1 MAWRAG
7 RGDSGLRPDRRTA
20 WSGRKKLAFIPL
32 HRPNAHPPDEA
43 VPPDWANQILRRV
56 LFDPD
61 LNTRAD
67 RSLRAY
73 IHAASLGR
81 ADLDAVVL
89 PRQVLD
95 QQDVPVDALEA
106 PMGAA
111 LRAQGCHAAAIVM
124 LGQPPTGTSQ
134 RGGFWAR
141 FDMSEGLGVWAMEFM
156 HCLAQFDDLYPFG
169 GNMGRFDEM
178 AASAGTHPSAYTKAA
193 IGWIDAASITQHPAG
208 HAASYALHAV
218 GLVQPPPSG
227 RSAAVRVGAQAPYL
241 MVEARQRVDQFD
253 AGIPS
258 EGVVVYR
265 VQTPDP
271 LGHAQ
276 PGVAPVLPL
285 TPVALGVGQ
294 AFTSDAQVRVRVV
307 SALPGGFSVSV
318 DDSLTATGFVTS
330 YGAERVNPDR
340 PPGANN
346 PVLQTIEL
354 DSKPGFLFTATGGP
368 LYGGIV
374 KTATD
379 GHRKVETAYAASGAQ
394 AGRIITLKLK

>member
-1 MAWRAG
+1 
-7 RGDSGLRPDRRTA
+7 
-20 WSGRKKLAFIPL
+20 
-32 HRPNAHPPDEA
+32 
-43 VPPDWANQILRRV
+43 
-56 LFDPD
+56 
-61 LNTRAD
+61 
-67 RSLRAY
+67 
-73 IHAASLGR
+73 
-81 ADLDAVVL
+81 
-89 PRQVLD
+89 
-95 QQDVPVDALEA
+95 
-106 PMGAA
+106 
-111 LRAQGCHAAAIVM
+111 
-124 LGQPPTGTSQ
+124 
-134 RGGFWAR
+134 
-141 FDMSEGLGVWAMEFM
+141 
-156 HCLAQFDDLYPFG
+156 
-169 GNMGRFDEM
+169 
-178 AASAGTHPSAYTKAA
+178 
-193 IGWIDAASITQHPAG
+193 
-208 HAASYALHAV
+208 
-218 GLVQPPPSG
+218 
-227 RSAAVRVGAQAPYL
+227 

-258 EGVVVYR
+258 EGVIVYR

-271 LGHAQ
+271 LGQAQ

-294 AFTSDAQVRVRVV
+294 AFTSDAQVKVRVV

-330 YGAERVNPDR
+330 YEAERVNPDR
-340 PPGANN
+340 PPSANN